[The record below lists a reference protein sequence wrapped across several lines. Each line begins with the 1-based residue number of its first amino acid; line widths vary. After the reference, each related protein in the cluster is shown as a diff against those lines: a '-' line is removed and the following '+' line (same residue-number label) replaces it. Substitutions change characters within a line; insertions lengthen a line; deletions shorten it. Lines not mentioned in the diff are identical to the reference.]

1 MPSTVQG
8 AVVALLAADETLA
21 ALVPSGVFAG
31 DEPEEKSLPFLLVQ
45 DREDEHQWIYER
57 SRIETHKV
65 TVTCWA
71 KAAGV
76 VGADNPAEAV
86 LKRVESLLNWTDLA
100 LPNTVPIRFEQRK
113 HSLALE
119 TRRAPDK
126 TRVSRAER
134 SWDVVFEQNL

>member
-8 AVVALLAADETLA
+8 AVVALLAADATIQ

-31 DEPEEKSLPFLLVQ
+31 DEPEEKTLPFLLVK
-45 DREDEHQWIYER
+45 DAEDEHQWIYER
-57 SRIETHKV
+57 SRIETHKL

-71 KAAGV
+71 KVGSV
-76 VGADNPAEAV
+76 VGGTNPAEEVMA
-86 LKRVESLLNWTDLA
+86 RVQALLNWRDLD
-100 LPNTVPIRFEQRK
+100 LPNTVPIRFEQRR

-126 TRVSRAER
+126 TRVSRVER